1 MSRNYELKKTQVL
14 VRIALFVSVVASLTT
29 FTAVSISGGGYFNL
43 GDVAVM
49 LLATMLPFRQALIAA
64 SLGSM
69 LADLFV
75 GAAHYALF
83 TGFIKGMMVF
93 VVFSL
98 RPIFK
103 GRLSGLRFVSGSL
116 VMLLGYALV
125 DVFILGTLAFLP
137 SLLSNALQAALGCTI
152 AAVCYPFTKKLM
164 EFLEER

>member
-29 FTAVSISGGGYFNL
+29 FTAVSLSGGGYFNL

-49 LLATMLPFRQALIAA
+49 LLATILPFRQALIAA

-69 LADLFV
+69 LADIFV

-83 TGFIKGMMVF
+83 TGFIKGAMVF

-103 GRLSGLRFVSGSL
+103 GKLNVVRFASGSL
-116 VMLLGYALV
+116 IMLIGYGLV
-125 DVFILGTLAFLP
+125 DAFILGNIAFFP
-137 SLLSNALQAALGCTI
+137 SILSNALQAVLGCTI
-152 AAVCYPFTKKLM
+152 AAVCYPFAKKLM
-164 EFLEER
+164 EFLEDR